1 MSNVNDYE
9 VNFGELEIDK
19 ENSSVRYNDKLHKY
33 WVKDSQQSC
42 ISVTTLIHK
51 FSTFD
56 ELFWSSYKAL
66 ESLADED
73 KFKGI
78 KPDLLDRKVFNERY
92 LDMTDVS
99 LDDFNERREEILEEW
114 AAKREESCIRG
125 TAIHRAQELQHLAG
139 NTKELQHLGL
149 GGRFL
154 TTTTNEIEVGA
165 QKVYPELLLSRIS
178 PDGRLRIAG
187 QADLVIID

>member
-66 ESLADED
+66 ESL
-73 KFKGI
+73 I
-78 KPDLLDRKVFNERY
+78 S
-92 LDMTDVS
+92 T
-99 LDDFNERREEILEEW
+99 
-114 AAKREESCIRG
+114 
-125 TAIHRAQELQHLAG
+125 EL
-139 NTKELQHLGL
+139 
-149 GGRFL
+149 F
-154 TTTTNEIEVGA
+154 
-165 QKVYPELLLSRIS
+165 
-178 PDGRLRIAG
+178 LRIRKESKR
-187 QADLVIID
+187 